1 MGKSQRRANQRDNK
15 RVLEGAIQAHDR
27 LHKDDI
33 AGCHDLLHYAL
44 GVDDDATEGARNS
57 VEPLSQRTG
66 WDKAFRDLC
75 RRFDVKAS
83 FVLVD
88 SVDEA
93 EGTSRLLSGGDGELC
108 GLIDTAL
115 RGAMV
120 DEGSTGL
127 DAAGRKQTESGLY
140 IP

>member
-1 MGKSQRRANQRDNK
+1 MGKSVKRARQRDTK

-27 LHKDDI
+27 LHKDDV

-44 GVDDDATEGARNS
+44 GVDDDAGT

-88 SVDEA
+88 SVDET
-93 EGTSRLLSGGDGELC
+93 EGVSRLLSGGDSELC

-120 DEGSTGL
+120 DEGPAGL